1 MRRRALIARGA
12 AALAALAACPA
23 GAQQA
28 PPPLIGF
35 LSPISP
41 AAALRNVEAFRQ
53 GLRDLGY
60 VEGRNIAIEFRFAD
74 GVIERLPGMA
84 AELVGLNPKVILA
97 GSIPGVLAASR
108 ATSSIPIVMSGTFAD
123 PIGAGVID
131 SFAHPGR
138 NVTGV
143 TLAGDA
149 GLSGKRLSLLQEIV
163 PGLSRVGV
171 LLSPGDPTDAVV
183 TRSLPEAILSL
194 KLDAKTYPVREV
206 DEIEVAIAAAARDGV
221 QALWISQSPVFTGQR
236 ARVVALAAGARLPAM
251 YGFREFVEAGGLA
264 SYGSDLPDS
273 YRQTATYVDRILKG
287 ARPGDMPVQ
296 NPTKFEFMVNL
307 KTAKALGLT
316 ISPSLLQRAD
326 EVIE

>member
-1 MRRRALIARGA
+1 MRRHRLIAA
-12 AALAALAACPA
+12 TFAALAACPA

-28 PPPLIGF
+28 PPLIGF

-84 AELVGLNPKVILA
+84 AELVRLNPKVILA

-123 PIGAGVID
+123 PVGAGLID

-143 TLAGDA
+143 TLAGDV
-149 GLSGKRLSLLQEIV
+149 GLSGKRLSLLQEMV

-183 TRSLPEAILSL
+183 IRSLPEAILSL
-194 KLDAKTYPVREV
+194 KLDAKTYPVRAV
-206 DEIEVAIAAAARDGV
+206 DEIDAAIAAAARDGV

-236 ARVVALAAGARLPAM
+236 ERIVALAAAARLPAM
-251 YGFREFVEAGGLA
+251 YGFREFVQAGGLA
-264 SYGSDLPDS
+264 SYGPDQPDS
-273 YRQTATYVDRILKG
+273 YRQTASFVDRILKG
-287 ARPGDMPVQ
+287 EKPGEIPVQ
-296 NPTKFEFMVNL
+296 NPIKFELVVNL

-316 ISPSLLQRAD
+316 FPPSLLATAD